1 MTGKPLVS
9 LVIPVYCEAGHLR
22 EFLVKID
29 QLDLGCADLELVFV
43 EDCSTDGSLQILQEF
58 SFNQRHQLITNNKN
72 LGKGTSVSKGIAAAN
87 GTIIGIQD
95 SDFEYSF
102 AEIPR
107 LITPI
112 IEGEIDV
119 ALSCRFHPS
128 NHQTYRNFHY
138 LKNCAITLLS
148 NLCSDLHVSDV
159 SSCYK
164 FFTDSVIKE
173 TLTLTSPRFGIDVE
187 IIAQLARL
195 KHLRIKEYPISYHP
209 RSHAE
214 GKKITWRDGIE
225 VALRT
230 IYYNFFI
237 NRS

>member
-1 MTGKPLVS
+1 MTAKPLVS
-9 LVIPVYCEAGHLR
+9 LVIPIYREAGHLR
-22 EFLVKID
+22 EFLAKID
-29 QLDLGCADLELVFV
+29 RLDLGCADLELVFV
-43 EDCSTDGSLQILQEF
+43 EDCSDDSSRQILRGF
-58 SFNQRHQLITNNKN
+58 TFTQRHQIIVNDKN
-72 LGKGTSVSKGIAAAN
+72 LGKGASVSKGIAAAN

-112 IEGEIDV
+112 INEEIDV

-148 NLCSDLHVSDV
+148 NFCSDLHVSDV

-164 FFTDSVIKE
+164 FFTAKVIKE
-173 TLTLTSPRFGIDVE
+173 TLTLTSQRFGIDVE

-195 KHLRIKEYPISYHP
+195 RHLRIKEYPISYHP
-209 RSHAE
+209 RSHAQ
-214 GKKITWRDGIE
+214 GKKITWRDGID
-225 VALRT
+225 VAVRT
-230 IYYNFFI
+230 VYYNFFVS
-237 NRS
+237 R